1 MSEATRTQ
9 PTATIARNALGLW
22 STSHPLCSLKDQSPH
37 ALAPVTSQPQDDM
50 VVPMEQLEKP
60 LGVKPHLDNLGPVHR
75 VYTPSTAP
83 YTVFLDFF
91 STICTPNSSKLH
103 SGQL

>member
-1 MSEATRTQ
+1 MNEATRTKR
-9 PTATIARNALGLW
+9 TATKNALGLC
-22 STSHPLCSLKDQSPH
+22 STGFALNIASRDAALCSPKDQSPH
-37 ALAPVTSQPQDDM
+37 AVAPVTSQFEEDM

-83 YTVFLDFF
+83 YI
-91 STICTPNSSKLH
+91 S
-103 SGQL
+103 